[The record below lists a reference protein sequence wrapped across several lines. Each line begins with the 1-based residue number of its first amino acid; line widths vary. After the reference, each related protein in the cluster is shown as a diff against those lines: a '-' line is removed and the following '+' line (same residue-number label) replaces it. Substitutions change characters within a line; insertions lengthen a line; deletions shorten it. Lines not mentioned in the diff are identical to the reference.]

1 MKYIYIL
8 THNPKVI
15 GSITTP
21 ATNLLNKINDLHAPQ
36 ELRFLCFKP
45 DKVWLYQPSYQPVVR
60 FIPFLKMESSM
71 NPGPYSMDYGQWSDH
86 PVTIDH

>member
-15 GSITTP
+15 GSNPAP
-21 ATNLLNKINDLHAPQ
+21 ATNLSNKINDLHAPQ

-45 DKVWLYQPSYQPVVR
+45 DKVWLYQSSYQPVVR
-60 FIPFLKMESSM
+60 FIPF
-71 NPGPYSMDYGQWSDH
+71 
-86 PVTIDH
+86 